1 MSNFSRAL
9 NAPKSRSNRARVLI
23 FAFALFLC
31 ISAGSSVQAQTTAF
45 TYQGHLTESINSPS
59 GPYDFEFAL
68 YDLSVAGTQ
77 QGSTQTITGVNV
89 ANGVFTVSLDFG
101 SAPFAAGAERYLEI
115 RVKKLPAVTY
125 TVLSPRQRITAVPY
139 AIHAL
144 NPGPAGPQ
152 GPQGDPG
159 IQGAQGPVGATGA
172 QGPPGATGAQ
182 GPQGVAGPVGATGP
196 QGPVGDTG
204 AQGPQGLIGPTGPVG
219 PQGPTGATGA
229 QGPQGLI
236 GPVGAT
242 GPQGPTGATGAQ
254 GPQGLIGPVG
264 ATGPQGPPG
273 TTLAFGHFFHLSPP
287 DVAATIAPGTDV
299 PFPQDGPADGISR
312 VSPSSFLLPDIGVYE
327 VTWQVSISEPAQ
339 LILILNG
346 ADLAYTVVGRSTGT
360 SQVFGSVLV
369 STTTINSILS
379 VRNPAGSSIAFTVT
393 PLAGGTRPSS
403 GSLVIK
409 RIK

>member
-59 GPYDFEFAL
+59 GPYDFQFAL
-68 YDLSVAGTQ
+68 YDLSAAGTQ
-77 QGSTQTITGVNV
+77 QGSSQTITGVNV
-89 ANGVFTVSLDFG
+89 ANGVFTVELDFG
-101 SAPFAAGAERYLEI
+101 VTPFAAGAERYLEI

-196 QGPVGDTG
+196 QGP
-204 AQGPQGLIGPTGPVG
+204 
-219 PQGPTGATGA
+219 TGATGA
-229 QGPQGLI
+229 QGPQGL
-236 GPVGAT
+236 T
-242 GPQGPTGATGAQ
+242 
-254 GPQGLIGPVG
+254 GPVG

-287 DVAATIAPGTDV
+287 DVAVTIAPGTDV

-312 VSPSSFLLPDIGVYE
+312 VSPSNFLLPDIGVYE

-339 LILILNG
+339 LILTLNG